1 MNVNR
6 NKHKNGQAGSRA
18 AAAGAP
24 AAQFNEIKSLLTE
37 MAAEIE
43 GFKQAAG
50 GSITDVMAGW
60 VATQYLLA
68 ARKELAAQPDGP
80 ERFALLRQ
88 MAGDVSALQRGSQ
101 RAARLQLDREKLA
114 FEREKHRAAVAAAS
128 PENRKRPDYFRP
140 LTDEERRAIVA
151 KVDDVLGIKEW
162 EQPDPQPNVGLGTG
176 PILGRAP
183 FDEPPLA

>member
-101 RAARLQLDREKLA
+101 RAARLQLDREKLQ
-114 FEREKHRAAVAAAS
+114 FEREKHQAAVAAAS

>member
-1 MNVNR
+1 MNVNL
-6 NKHKNGQAGSRA
+6 NKHKNGQAGPRA
-18 AAAGAP
+18 AAAGA
-24 AAQFNEIKSLLTE
+24 ATAQFNEIKTLLTE

-43 GFKQAAG
+43 EFKQAAG

-68 ARKELAAQPDGP
+68 ARKELATRPEGP

-101 RAARLQLDREKLA
+101 RAARLQLDREKLQ
-114 FEREKHRAAVAAAS
+114 FEREKHQAAVAAS
-128 PENRKRPDYFRP
+128 SENRKRPDYLRP

-151 KVDDVLGIKEW
+151 KVDDILGIKEW
-162 EQPDPQPNVGLGTG
+162 EQPDPLPNVGLGTG
-176 PILGRAP
+176 PILGRPP

>member
-1 MNVNR
+1 MNANM

-18 AAAGAP
+18 AGAGAP
-24 AAQFNEIKSLLTE
+24 SAQFNEIKTLLTE

-43 GFKQAAG
+43 GFKEAAG

-68 ARKELAAQPDGP
+68 ARKELAAQPEGP

-101 RAARLQLDREKLA
+101 RAARLQLDREKLE
-114 FEREKHRAAVAAAS
+114 FEREKHKAAVAAL
-128 PENRKRPDYFRP
+128 PENRKRPDYLRP
-140 LTDEERRAIVA
+140 LTDEERNAILDKA
-151 KVDDVLGIKEW
+151 DEVLGLK
-162 EQPDPQPNVGLGTG
+162 
-176 PILGRAP
+176 
-183 FDEPPLA
+183 